1 MKYTPHDYQNYT
13 INRLQQFTKTFAV
26 LDMGLGKT
34 SCTLTA
40 IERLMYDGYEVN
52 KVLIIAPLFVADVT
66 WEDERDKWDHLSS
79 LRLSKI
85 LGTEKQRIAGLEA
98 AADLYT
104 INRENVKWLVDYFI
118 KRKKPWPFD
127 MIVVDESSSFKSGAS
142 QRFKALRKATPI
154 TPRVVLLTGT
164 PDPNGLM
171 DLWSQVYLLDGG
183 ERLGK
188 TLTAYRSR
196 FFMPGRRNGNVIY
209 DWIPREGAK
218 EEIFAK
224 LSDIMISLTAK
235 DYLKMPERIDNI
247 IKLKMPEAAKVKY
260 EQMEED
266 CILELEKGEIVAGN
280 KAAVTNKLLQMA
292 NGAVYY
298 EDPIVDDETIT
309 GIDRKVQ
316 WIHDAKLD
324 ALEEIIEDNA
334 GQSLAVFYSFQHD
347 YDRLMR
353 RFGKYYPTVIRSR
366 ADIEKWNRG
375 EARLLFAHPASVGH
389 GLNLQAGGS
398 IAVWFGVPNNLE
410 WYQQANARL
419 HRQGQR
425 SNTVVIIHLLMEGT
439 QDIAVMGSLKDKSL
453 SQDELIAAVKAR
465 IDSRKANNT
474 KKQEASNGN

>member
-1 MKYTPHDYQNYT
+1 MKYIPHDYQKYT
-13 INRLQQFTKTFAV
+13 IDRMHDQKKIFAV

-40 IERLMYDGYEVN
+40 IERLMYDDFEVG

-66 WEDERDKWDHLSS
+66 WEDERDKWDHLRR
-79 LRLSKI
+79 LRISKI
-85 LGTEKQRIAGLEA
+85 LGTEKQRIAGLNTD
-98 AADLYT
+98 ADLYT
-104 INRENVKWLVDYFI
+104 INRENVKWLVDYFV
-118 KRKKPWPFD
+118 RSKKPWPFD
-127 MIVVDESSSFKSGAS
+127 MIVVDESSSFKSGSS
-142 QRFKALRKATPI
+142 QRFKALKKATPI
-154 TPRVVLLTGT
+154 TSRVILLTGT

-196 FFMPGRRNGNVIY
+196 YFMPGRRNGNVIY

-224 LSDIMISLTAK
+224 LADIMISLTAK

-247 IKLKMPEAAKVKY
+247 IKLKMPEAARARY

-266 CILELEKGEIVAGN
+266 CILELEQGEIVAGN

-298 EDPIVDDETIT
+298 EDIATDKDGVVT
-309 GIDRKVQ
+309 GIERKVER
-316 WIHDAKLD
+316 IHDVKLD
-324 ALEEIIEDNA
+324 ALEEIVEDNA
-334 GQSLAVFYSFQHD
+334 GQPIAVFYNFQHD
-347 YDRLMR
+347 FDRLME
-353 RFGKYYPTVIRSR
+353 RFKKYNPTVIRSR
-366 ADIEKWNRG
+366 ADIERWNRG

-425 SNTVVIIHLLMEGT
+425 SSTVVISHLLMEGT
-439 QDIAVMGSLKDKSL
+439 QDIAVMRSLKGKSL

-465 IDSRKANNT
+465 IESRKTN
-474 KKQEASNGN
+474 KK